1 VLEQIQR
8 AFEDELVEPFM
19 IQWSDVE
26 EAASLGS
33 EGVIERL
40 RRQGF
45 HLIIDVVK
53 EMEWWAC
60 FGKEPSRKGG
70 YTASSAPLSSWP
82 APPVQASSSL
92 APQTPRRRTL
102 PKVGRN
108 DPCPCGSGKKYKKC
122 CGA

>member
-1 VLEQIQR
+1 ML
-8 AFEDELVEPFM
+8 
-19 IQWSDVE
+19 QWSDVE

-40 RRQGF
+40 TRQGF
-45 HLIIDVVK
+45 HLISDVVK

-60 FGKEPSRKGG
+60 FSKEPRRNGG
-70 YTASSAPLSSWP
+70 RAASSASLSSWP
-82 APPVQASSSL
+82 APPVQASNSL
-92 APQTPRRRTL
+92 APQTLGRRTQ

-108 DPCPCGSGKKYKKC
+108 DLCPCGSGKKYKKC